1 MVVIPRLGVNTE
13 MVVIPRLGVDTEV
26 VVIPRLDMDT
36 EMVMIPRLG
45 MDTEMVVIARLGVDT
60 EMVVIPKHDASFLSF
75 IEYGCRMADWSV
87 LQGSRKDFLSHM
99 SYESDQCLLRMMSN
113 YVDQPYS
120 SQVLSSTMYDE
131 NIFCS
136 PDNVDQCI
144 TFINQELSAVGFAP
158 LSQDGETQTVSLINV
173 LYKILQQY
181 QKVCRVR
188 EELENRCHRAS
199 SDLRLTQNTINRIQQ
214 EKDKLEGE
222 VAQEKEKHR
231 QAAHKNKILADK
243 LKIEREECKRLQSTI
258 KDRDLQYKHEQK
270 KKLRENNKL
279 TERLHQLLIDK
290 TPERKVG
297 IDMVGSMPGRSGK
310 RSTWKTNEGNNRQEE
325 LYRNIIHSYE
335 DKQRELMVENTELRD
350 CLVSMQQELSSVL
363 SRVDISPLSRSTP
376 QNSHIGE
383 VAESSSLTD
392 LNTVS
397 SNQNSEGYYQMPYDL
412 MRDDLQR
419 DFHEVCQKIKERI
432 KKHRAADISG
442 GGKWTSPG
450 KSSTNQAD
458 ADWSQSELD
467 KLQKQIEK
475 YKKIILEQEELIQQT
490 LHQQSKSV
498 ENSFFHESQLLEEKE
513 SLAEQRRHFYQEKA
527 NFEEERRRFT
537 ESVIRFGKERKS
549 LEDEK
554 TTLLKNQF
562 FQMSP
567 FADNQ
572 SPTSTKSAKKSQGT
586 RLLPSTPVFS
596 PAPSKVPKT
605 PSTAELYRVLGITY
619 KGSLKRGK
627 SSSSR
632 RLPKSVS
639 TESLNGSVNSRSC
652 KSAPENM
659 SEAASPHPQKLA
671 LEEVQEIKKSLFS
684 QKRRSSTGSPNS
696 IE

>member
-1 MVVIPRLGVNTE
+1 M
-13 MVVIPRLGVDTEV
+13 
-26 VVIPRLDMDT
+26 
-36 EMVMIPRLG
+36 
-45 MDTEMVVIARLGVDT
+45 
-60 EMVVIPKHDASFLSF
+60 
-75 IEYGCRMADWSV
+75 MADWSV
-87 LQGSRKDFLSHM
+87 LQGSRKDFLSQL
-99 SYESDQCLLRMMSN
+99 SYESDQCLLLMMSN
-113 YVDQPYS
+113 YVDQSYP
-120 SQVLSSTMYDE
+120 SQVLSTTMYDE

-144 TFINQELSAVGFAP
+144 TYINQELTAIGFAP
-158 LSQDGETQTVSLINV
+158 LNRDGETQKVSLINA

-188 EELENRCHRAS
+188 EEFENRCHRVS
-199 SDLRLTQNTINRIQQ
+199 SDLRLTQNTINRMQQ

-231 QAAHKNKILADK
+231 QMASKNKILTDK
-243 LKIEREECKRLQSTI
+243 LKMEREECKRLQLTI

-297 IDMVGSMPGRSGK
+297 IDMVGNMPGRSGK
-310 RSTWKTNEGNNRQEE
+310 RSTWKTNEGINRQEE
-325 LYRNIIHSYE
+325 LYRSIIHSYE
-335 DKQRELMVENTELRD
+335 DKHRELMVENTELRD
-350 CLVSMQQELSSVL
+350 CLVSMHQELSSVL

-383 VAESSSLTD
+383 IAESSSLTD
-392 LNTVS
+392 LNVVS
-397 SNQNSEGYYQMPYDL
+397 RNSNDQVSEGYYQMPYDL
-412 MRDDLQR
+412 MRDNLQR
-419 DFHEVCQKIKERI
+419 DFHELCQKIKERI
-432 KKHRAADISG
+432 KKHRAADMSG
-442 GGKWTSPG
+442 GSRWTSPG
-450 KSSTNQAD
+450 KSPANQDD
-458 ADWSQSELD
+458 ADWSQCELD
-467 KLQKQIEK
+467 KLQRQIEK
-475 YKKIILEQEELIQQT
+475 YKKIIQEQEELIQQT
-490 LHQQSKSV
+490 LHQQSRSV
-498 ENSFFHESQLLEEKE
+498 ENSFFHESKLLEEKE

-562 FQMSP
+562 LQLSP
-567 FADNQ
+567 FANDQ
-572 SPTSTKSAKKSQGT
+572 TPTSINSAKKSQGT

-596 PAPSKVPKT
+596 PAPSKIPKT
-605 PSTAELYRVLGITY
+605 PSTAELYRVLGITH
-619 KGSLKRGK
+619 KSSLKRGN

-639 TESLNGSVNSRSC
+639 AESLNGSVNSRSC

-659 SEAASPHPQKLA
+659 SESASPPSQKLA
-671 LEEVQEIKKSLFS
+671 LDEEEEIKKSLFS
-684 QKRRSSTGSPNS
+684 RKQRSSAGSPNS